1 MSYKLIGIRPNH
13 KEMKDMVGK
22 PLYRIVDESIEKAYI
37 IGIRIG
43 ETNKWEFV
51 ITGNKENETLF
62 YNTKSAKRY
71 AKKNGIKLKALV

>member
-1 MSYKLIGIRPNH
+1 MSYTIIGKRFNH

-22 PLYRIVDESIEKAYI
+22 PLYRIVDENLEKAYI

-51 ITGNKENETLF
+51 ITGNNEHETLF
-62 YNTKSAKRY
+62 YNPKSAKRY
-71 AKKNGIKLKALV
+71 AKKNNIKLKALI